1 MRVAFKDFK
10 GLEKYL
16 LLKGY
21 KRYDSQKY
29 RNEDFAFWKS
39 FDVTYDDDDE
49 KLVGYQV
56 GLMFYDT
63 SKYDI
68 PDNEHYGIQFE
79 FVSGDKI
86 ELDRA
91 DFTVSDDITIYRFEE
106 ICTKL
111 YEFLKT
117 IPKDPDIKLLE
128 NK

>member
-1 MRVAFKDFK
+1 MRVEFRDFH
-10 GLEKYL
+10 GLESYL

-21 KRYDSQKY
+21 KKYETQKY

-39 FDVTYDDDDE
+39 FDITYEEEDS
-49 KLVGYQV
+49 KQIGYQV
-56 GLMFYDT
+56 GLLFYDT

-68 PDNEHYGIQFE
+68 PDNTHYGIQFE

-86 ELDRA
+86 EFDRA
-91 DFTVSDDITIYRFEE
+91 DFTISDDITIFRFEE
-106 ICTKL
+106 ICEKL
-111 YEFLKT
+111 YRFLKT